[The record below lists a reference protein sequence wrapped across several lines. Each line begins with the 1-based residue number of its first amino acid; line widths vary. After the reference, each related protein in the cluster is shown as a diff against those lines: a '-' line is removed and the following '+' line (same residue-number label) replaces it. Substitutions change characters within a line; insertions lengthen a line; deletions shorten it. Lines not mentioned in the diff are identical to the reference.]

1 MKITHTAGMVVL
13 AALAAG
19 GCKKSD
25 DGAAAQAA
33 TRAAEQYVRE
43 GNDATRRLVEGL
55 TGVISRAA
63 PTVAPTLG
71 DPARAREA
79 LRALHDDRTPMGRDL
94 ALYPTSFVA
103 AVNADGTVVA
113 ADLREQ
119 GDALSGKD
127 VRTAFPCVAQALSGT
142 AATCS
147 GALTLR
153 EGEPTRAYAV
163 TAVPMES
170 SGDGGTS
177 RGALIGVMNLARMAQ
192 AVRQSLDLDHRRD
205 RVQLSVAY
213 WVNHRLVPLPDDPD
227 VAVAWRVPQSLV
239 ARLPADTGTRVESGG
254 TATFHFTE
262 NEGRMQWGA
271 AAAPTPVLGQGAG
284 LVVYRGNLPL

>member
-19 GCKKSD
+19 CKKGD
-25 DGAAAQAA
+25 DGAAARAA
-33 TRAAEQYVRE
+33 TQAAEQYVRE
-43 GNDATRRLVEGL
+43 GNEATRRLVEGL
-55 TGVISRAA
+55 RDVIVRAA

-71 DPARAREA
+71 DAARAREA
-79 LRALHDDRTPMGRDL
+79 LRELHNDRTPLGRDF

-119 GDALSGKD
+119 GDPLSGKD
-127 VRTAFPCVAQALSGT
+127 VRGSFPCVAQALSGT
-142 AATCS
+142 AASCS
-147 GALTLR
+147 GVLTLA
-153 EGEPTRAYAV
+153 EGQPNRAYAV

-170 SGDGGTS
+170 NGDAGAT

-205 RVQLSVAY
+205 RVQLSVGY
-213 WVNHRLVPLPDDPD
+213 WVNHRLWPLPDDPD
-227 VAVAWRVPQSLV
+227 VAVAWRVPQTLV
-239 ARLPADTGTRVESGG
+239 ARLPGDLGARVEAGG
-254 TATFHFTE
+254 AATFHFTE

-284 LVVYRGNLPL
+284 LVVYRGSLPM